1 MVQIVYDSKTGNVK
15 RFMGKIEH
23 YLKKHVKEA
32 DGINSPFILVTY
44 TTNFGEVPQS
54 TKDFLDKNGEHL
66 IGVAASGNK
75 NWGDNFARS
84 ADRISRSYQ
93 VPIIHK
99 FELSG
104 TEKDVDLFTQE
115 VEKVVTE
122 SSAKM
127 DTVKQ

>member
-1 MVQIVYDSKTGNVK
+1 ME
-15 RFMGKIEH
+15 KIEH
-23 YLKKHVKEA
+23 YSKEHVDEVE
-32 DGINSPFILVTY
+32 DINSPFILVTY

-54 TKDFLDKNGEHL
+54 TKDFLDKNGKHL

-75 NWGDNFARS
+75 NWGEFFAGS

-104 TEKDVDLFTQE
+104 TAKDVDLFNQE

-127 DTVKQ
+127 DTVK

>member
-1 MVQIVYDSKTGNVK
+1 MVQIIFDSKTGNVK
-15 RFMGKIEH
+15 RFIEKIKH
-23 YLKKHVKEA
+23 YPKKHVDEA
-32 DGINSPFILVTY
+32 EGIRTPYILITY

-54 TKDFLDKNGEHL
+54 TKEFLDKNGGHM

-75 NWGDNFARS
+75 IWGDNFAKS
-84 ADRISRSYQ
+84 ADRISQLYD

-104 TEKDVDLFTQE
+104 TAKDVELFTQE

-122 SSAKM
+122 PSAKM
-127 DTVKQ
+127 DTIKQ